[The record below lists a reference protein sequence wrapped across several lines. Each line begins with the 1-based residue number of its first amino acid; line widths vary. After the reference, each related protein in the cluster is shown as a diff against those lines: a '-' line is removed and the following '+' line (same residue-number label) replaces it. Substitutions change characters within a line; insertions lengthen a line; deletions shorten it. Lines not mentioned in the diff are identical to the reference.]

1 MRVALGLTQFLPLKG
16 SRGRSPSLA
25 KARGDAPPPSRRLAG
40 TLALLLC
47 ASALVAQ
54 TSRSAHEYVRLAMLR
69 DQFVTFTCI
78 RTLHRWNDDDCVRV
92 RRDQASNGANKITVL
107 SPLSKQGHTIVDDGR
122 QWTSYDPDRELVV
135 VQESP
140 IARVSKE
147 EIEKRFEILKRNYTL
162 TNEGVDRI
170 AGRIAVRIALQ
181 PKADELVFSRRY
193 WIDVDKF
200 VLLRVEWT
208 DPSGK
213 SQVVSDTLS
222 ISFPE
227 SISEETFKPK
237 FLGRPETVRVQAPTR
252 VDSIAAL
259 SREVGFQVIT
269 PDRMPAGLTF
279 TGADVIK
286 GRRVTMAALRYTDG
300 ATNVTIYQT
309 SVGKEPPWRVPPGGK
324 SIKVGSVYIAVDG
337 DLPDVGRDA
346 VFKAL
351 AAASNEGEVMIAA
364 HDDCDASKASKSRE
378 RRNCEDSGHTGQPA
392 QRQPKSVTSPRAPGL

>member
-1 MRVALGLTQFLPLKG
+1 MRVALGLILV
-16 SRGRSPSLA
+16 
-25 KARGDAPPPSRRLAG
+25 
-40 TLALLLC
+40 LC
-47 ASALVAQ
+47 ASALMAQ
-54 TSRSAHEYVRLAMLR
+54 TSRSPQEYVRLAMLR
-69 DQFVTFTCI
+69 DQFVTLTCV

-135 VQESP
+135 VQDSP
-140 IARVSKE
+140 IARVSKQ
-147 EIEKRFEILKRNYTL
+147 EIEKRFEILKRNYVL
-162 TNEGVDRI
+162 SKEGVDRI
-170 AGRIAVRIALQ
+170 AGRIAVRVALQ

-208 DPSGK
+208 DPSGR

-227 SISEETFKPK
+227 SIPEETFKPK
-237 FLGRPETVRVQAPTR
+237 FLGRPETVRVEAPTR
-252 VDSIAAL
+252 VDSVAAL
-259 SREVGFQVIT
+259 SREVGFQVVT
-269 PDRMPAGLTF
+269 PQRMPAGLTF

-309 SVGKEPPWRVPPGGK
+309 SAGKEPPWRVPPGGK

-337 DLPDVGRDA
+337 DLPEAGRDA

-351 AAASNEGEVMIAA
+351 AATAQEGEVVTWVKSGR
-364 HDDCDASKASKSRE
+364 DD
-378 RRNCEDSGHTGQPA
+378 GQPSKTSESCHRRTCDDTNRDNHPT
-392 QRQPKSVTSPRAPGL
+392 QRQPTTPPRSRAPGL